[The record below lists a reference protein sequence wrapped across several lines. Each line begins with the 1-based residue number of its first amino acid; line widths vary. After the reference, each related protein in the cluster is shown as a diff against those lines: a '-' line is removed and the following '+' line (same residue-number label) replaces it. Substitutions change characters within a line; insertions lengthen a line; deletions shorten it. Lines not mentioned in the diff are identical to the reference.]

1 MQTYLLSLANKL
13 NSGEKFNTNT
23 NFETELTLVCTPPSG
38 SGRGK
43 ERFVGRRNMEAFLKA
58 KHSAIQIKNTDELC
72 CAQAIITMKAC
83 LHKGEN
89 VDGRHLYENL
99 RDSYPVQGVQAKEL
113 HRLAGV
119 PEGPCGLQEL
129 GTFQKALSPKYQIV
143 VLTVDKPHM
152 NTYKGQENSTRSS
165 RSALSWHE
173 KGFDHDDLAR
183 HPCQG
188 RKCTA

>member
-1 MQTYLLSLANKL
+1 
-13 NSGEKFNTNT
+13 
-23 NFETELTLVCTPPSG
+23 
-38 SGRGK
+38 
-43 ERFVGRRNMEAFLKA
+43 MEAFLKA

-72 CAQAIITMKAC
+72 CAQAIVTMKAC

-143 VLTVDKPHM
+143 VLTADKPHM